1 MHFLRSLRV
10 ATLFWVNLHKFG
22 YFAVSECLIIIYE
35 VNHYSTFLFTQQQQ
49 QEQQDFHILI
59 VNISV
64 HTYIYPYS
72 IRTLR
77 ACVCVMG
84 LGQRQQM
91 LHALT
96 FSLLANFR
104 LFNIF
109 LEDSVVQQF
118 VITLPVFLPI

>member
-1 MHFLRSLRV
+1 MR
-10 ATLFWVNLHKFG
+10 
-22 YFAVSECLIIIYE
+22 
-35 VNHYSTFLFTQQQQ
+35 
-49 QEQQDFHILI
+49 
-59 VNISV
+59 
-64 HTYIYPYS
+64 TYICIFIQ

-96 FSLLANFR
+96 FSLLANFS

-109 LEDSVVQQF
+109 LEHSVVQQF
-118 VITLPVFLPI
+118 VITLPVFLPILSVYK